1 MDNIKLVRLQNGEDI
16 IGFVTDKDNGSY
28 DVVEPMTV
36 DLDYRTRQPGLIMK
50 HLLPLQ
56 LVKKNEIV
64 LENKDIL
71 FMVDPADSFAEYYVD
86 TVEKIREILTARS
99 LVDSM
104 TDEEVDDAMDA
115 LDEYYKDGNTLH

>member
-16 IGFVTDKDNGSY
+16 IGFVTNKDDGKY
-28 DVVEPMTV
+28 DVSEPMTV
-36 DLDYRTRQPGLIMK
+36 DLDYRTSQPGLIMK

-71 FMVDPADSFAEYYVD
+71 FMVDPADSFAEYYVN
-86 TVEKIREILTARS
+86 TVEKIREILSARD

-104 TDEEVDDAMDA
+104 SDDEVNDIMDA
-115 LDEYYKDGNTLH
+115 FEELQQDGNILH